1 MKICIFTTN
10 ISTQLSTMKAMLK
23 SELARMA
30 GVSRNTLS
38 RWMVAHQEALA
49 KRGYQKQMRLLPP
62 HLVEY
67 VMRQY
72 GIVADNV

>member
-1 MKICIFTTN
+1 
-10 ISTQLSTMKAMLK
+10 MKAMLK

-38 RWMVAHQEALA
+38 RWMASHEEELA

-62 HLVEY
+62 HLVDF

-72 GIVADNV
+72 GIVDDHV

>member
-1 MKICIFTTN
+1 MCIFTTK
-10 ISTQLSTMKAMLK
+10 IPTQLSAMKAMLK

-38 RWMVAHQEALA
+38 RWMAAHEEELA

-62 HLVEY
+62 HLVDF

-72 GIVADNV
+72 GIVDDRV